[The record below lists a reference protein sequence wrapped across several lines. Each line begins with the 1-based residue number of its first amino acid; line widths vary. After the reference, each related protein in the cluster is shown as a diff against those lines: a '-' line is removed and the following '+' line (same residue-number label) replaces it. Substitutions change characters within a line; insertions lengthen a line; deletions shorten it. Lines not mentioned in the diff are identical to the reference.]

1 MVLWGTVVLSG
12 FSEERA
18 ELAWCSWDCG
28 PIWLLL
34 KREQNWHGA
43 LRTVV
48 LSGFSEERAE
58 LASLKRGQN
67 WHGALRTVVLSG
79 FSEERAELAWCSGDC
94 GPVWLL

>member
-1 MVLWGTVVLSG
+1 M
-12 FSEERA
+12 
-18 ELAWCSWDCG
+18 
-28 PIWLLL
+28 
-34 KREQNWHGA
+34 
-43 LRTVV
+43 V

-67 WHGALRTVVLSG
+67 WHGALGTVVLSGFSEDRGRNWHGALGTVVLSG